1 MIPFQVG
8 SIAVVANIPELVD
21 NKLHLKLT
29 QKTIV
34 QIFDNTIKFWNDSR
48 ITDTNPTIKS
58 SIPGVPIRRIVRS
71 DKSGTTETFTG
82 SLAKFDSSW
91 KIVSSQPVWPN
102 E

>member
-1 MIPFQVG
+1 MIPFEVG

-21 NKLHLKLT
+21 NKLHLRLT

-58 SIPGVPIRRIVRS
+58 SIPGQPIRRIVRLDS
-71 DKSGTTETFTG
+71 SGTTETFTA

-91 KIVSSQPVWPN
+91 TVVSPLPVWPN